1 MSGRIALSRVRD
13 FNGMIKK
20 EAIFVDDR
28 HVGAVGYGQ
37 REIIEVEPGQHEVH
51 VRMNRGRSPAT
62 QVSVSEGDT
71 VELRCGVTGGFV
83 GGLINTLLWR
93 TQKMLFVERIG
104 SEVAI

>member
-51 VRMNRGRSPAT
+51 VRMNRGRSLAIQISVPAGGT
-62 QVSVSEGDT
+62 I
-71 VELRCGVTGGFV
+71 ELRCGVTGGFL
-83 GGLINTLLWR
+83 GGCINTLLWR
-93 TQKMLFVERIG
+93 TQQMFFVEHVG
-104 SEVAI
+104 PETAS